1 MWPRAARVA
10 LEDEGPVRGIQG
22 HLLIA
27 FSSWVS
33 SVLPEAW
40 EAWHVAVDKVKLQY
54 FSSH

>member
-10 LEDEGPVRGIQG
+10 LEDEGPVWGIQG